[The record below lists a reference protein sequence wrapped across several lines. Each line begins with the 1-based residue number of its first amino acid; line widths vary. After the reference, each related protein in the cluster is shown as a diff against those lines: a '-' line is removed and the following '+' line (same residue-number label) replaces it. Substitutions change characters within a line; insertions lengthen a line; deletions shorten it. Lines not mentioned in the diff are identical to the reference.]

1 MKKIKILNII
11 ILFLLSFIS
20 HFLYEWFPSSLTSIF
35 FPVNESIF
43 EHMKIIY
50 TSYFVYSIFEYFIL
64 IRMKIPFN
72 NFLINVFLTPLLGI
86 IAYLIIYLPLYYIFG
101 ENMFISISLLL
112 IIYILM
118 NFISCYILNME
129 KIKYGE
135 YISII
140 GIIIVYFIF
149 GFLTYNPPI
158 NELFY
163 DKNDNKY
170 GIDIYTE

>member
-1 MKKIKILNII
+1 MKKVKILNVII
-11 ILFLLSFIS
+11 VFLLSFIS

-35 FPVNESIF
+35 FPVNESVF

-50 TSYFVYSIFEYFIL
+50 TTYFVYSLFEYFIL
-64 IRMKIPFN
+64 IKMKIPFN
-72 NFLINVFLTPLLGI
+72 NFLLNVFLTPLLGI
-86 IAYLIIYLPLYYIFG
+86 IAYLIIYLPLSYIFG

-112 IIYILM
+112 ITYILM

-135 YISII
+135 YISIV

>member
-1 MKKIKILNII
+1 
-11 ILFLLSFIS
+11 
-20 HFLYEWFPSSLTSIF
+20 
-35 FPVNESIF
+35 
-43 EHMKIIY
+43 
-50 TSYFVYSIFEYFIL
+50 
-64 IRMKIPFN
+64 
-72 NFLINVFLTPLLGI
+72 
-86 IAYLIIYLPLYYIFG
+86 
-101 ENMFISISLLL
+101 
-112 IIYILM
+112 
-118 NFISCYILNME
+118 ME